1 MSFPTTA
8 HDCYDAEES
17 PVESSCGLSKG
28 RRGLRPETAPLLLRE
43 HVAPPLLVVSRGT
56 PCTSTSY
63 HQRLATVG
71 KRVQE
76 EAM

>member
-28 RRGLRPETAPLLLRE
+28 RRGLRPETSPSHFVLSLHLD
-43 HVAPPLLVVSRGT
+43 S
-56 PCTSTSY
+56 
-63 HQRLATVG
+63 
-71 KRVQE
+71 
-76 EAM
+76 